1 MSTVFEF
8 GIYFSTQDYPRN
20 DCEFHQGTLTRTTVR
35 MGLVEGSPK
44 ETMEAIQSS
53 PVHCPSQ
60 FYKDAF
66 LLLLLLLSN

>member
-44 ETMEAIQSS
+44 ETMEAIQPS

-66 LLLLLLLSN
+66 LLLLLLSN